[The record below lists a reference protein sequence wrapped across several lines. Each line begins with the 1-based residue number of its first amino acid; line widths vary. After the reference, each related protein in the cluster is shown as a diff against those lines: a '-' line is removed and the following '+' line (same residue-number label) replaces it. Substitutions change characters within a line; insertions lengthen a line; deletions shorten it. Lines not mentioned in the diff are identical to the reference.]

1 MSESPQDRQETGSTS
16 TIHDTGRG
24 GASLVRLTAAVIGLA
39 LLGILAI
46 SFFTRVVG
54 PRSVTLYTSQD
65 QVYADL
71 IVRRFEHDTGLRIR
85 PVYDSEAVKT
95 VGLANRLL
103 AERHHPQADVF
114 WNNEILRTWQL
125 AAHGLFEGWTEFGYR
140 SRRLVINTNLLDPA
154 DAPGSLLDLTN
165 RVWQG
170 KVALAYPLFG
180 TTVTHFLALRQH
192 WGEEAWEE
200 WCGALQANKPF
211 MVDGNSVVVQ
221 FVGRGEAWIG
231 MTDSDDIAVGQ
242 REGMP
247 VAALPIT
254 DLDLLIPNSVGI
266 VRGGPNPAAAEILYD
281 YLQSAVVTDLLIGA
295 DALEGVSTD
304 DVTVNTLEP
313 DYHRLLED
321 LETGTDQ
328 LKRIFLR

>member
-1 MSESPQDRQETGSTS
+1 MNASSRNPTERSDDFSGGG
-16 TIHDTGRG
+16 HG
-24 GASLVRLTAAVIGLA
+24 GASLVRLALAVIGLA
-39 LLGILAI
+39 FVGVVVIAL
-46 SFFTRVVG
+46 FTRVTG
-54 PRSVTLYTSQD
+54 PSSVTLYTSQD

-71 IVRRFEHDTGLRIR
+71 ILRRFEQDTGLRIR

-103 AERHHPQADVF
+103 AERHHPQCDVF

-125 AAHGLFEGWTEFGYR
+125 AAHGVFEGWTEFGYR

-154 DAPGSLLDLTN
+154 DAPRSLLDLTN

-200 WCGALQANKPF
+200 WCRALMANQPF
-211 MVDGNSVVVQ
+211 LVDGNSVVVQ

-231 MTDSDDIAVGQ
+231 MTDSDDIAVGR

-247 VAALPIT
+247 VEASPISP
-254 DLDLLIPNSVGI
+254 LDLLIPNSVGI
-266 VRGGPNPAAAEILYD
+266 IRGGPNPVEAEVLYD
-281 YLQSAVVTDLLIGA
+281 YLQSAAVVKLLIEA
-295 DALEGVSTD
+295 EALEGASVD
-304 DVTVNTLEP
+304 EVQENTLTP
-313 DYHRLLED
+313 DYRRLLEE

>member
-1 MSESPQDRQETGSTS
+1 MSVPAQNPHEPSETNLNPR
-16 TIHDTGRG
+16 RG
-24 GASLVRLTAAVIGLA
+24 GANWVRLALAAVGLA
-39 LLGILAI
+39 LLGVLAV
-46 SFFTRVVG
+46 SMLKRVAG

-71 IVRRFEHDTGLRIR
+71 ILQRFEQDTGLRIR

-103 AERHHPQADVF
+103 AERNHPQCDVF

-140 SRRLVINTNLLDPA
+140 SRRLVINTNLLHPD
-154 DAPGSLLDLTN
+154 DAPRSLLELTN
-165 RVWQG
+165 RAWQG

-192 WGEEAWEE
+192 WGEQAWEQ
-200 WCGALQANKPF
+200 WCRALQANQPF

-254 DLDLLIPNSVGI
+254 ELDLLIPNSVAI
-266 VRGGPNPAAAEILYD
+266 VRGGPNPASADVLYE
-281 YLQSAVVTDLLIGA
+281 YLQSATVTDRLIAVDG
-295 DALEGVSTD
+295 LEGATADEVK
-304 DVTVNTLEP
+304 VRTLNP
-313 DYHRLLED
+313 DYHRLLEE
-321 LETGTDQ
+321 LEMGTDQ

>member
-1 MSESPQDRQETGSTS
+1 MSIPPPDQHQPAHSDTLHDRR
-16 TIHDTGRG
+16 RG
-24 GASLVRLTAAVIGLA
+24 GASLVRLAVAVIGLA
-39 LLGILAI
+39 LLAVLAL
-46 SFFTRVVG
+46 SLFSRVTAT
-54 PRSVTLYTSQD
+54 RSVTLYTSQD

-71 IVRRFEHDTGLRIR
+71 ILQQFERDTGLRIR

-103 AERHHPQADVF
+103 AERNHPQCDIF

-154 DAPGSLLDLTN
+154 DAPRSLLELTN
-165 RVWQG
+165 RTWQG
-170 KVALAYPLFG
+170 KVAIAYPLFG

-192 WGEEAWEE
+192 WGEEGWTE
-200 WCGALQANKPF
+200 WCRALQANQPL

-242 REGMP
+242 REEMP

-254 DLDLLIPNSVGI
+254 ELDLLIPNSVGI
-266 VRGGPNPAAAEILYD
+266 IRDGPNPAEAEVLYE
-281 YLQSAVVTDLLIGA
+281 YLQSAGVAELLIEVN
-295 DALEGVSTD
+295 ALEGAAADAIEVR
-304 DVTVNTLEP
+304 TLDP
-313 DYHRLLED
+313 DYQRLLDE
-321 LETGTDQ
+321 LEIGTDQ